1 MPDYSESPE
10 EIRAL
15 LETETLAY
23 RDELHQTGDR
33 LTVEDTRRAL
43 AAFERLVKGESML
56 GKVTAKQY
64 KLAKRYYSRIVKGR

>member
-1 MPDYSESPE
+1 MSESSHSPE
-10 EIRAL
+10 EVQAM
-15 LETETLAY
+15 LEEETLAF
-23 RDELHQTGDR
+23 RDELKKTGER

-64 KLAKRYYSRIVKGR
+64 KLAKRYFARIMKGQ